1 MYSIQQTT
9 LPFQLKETKDCMT
22 SRGGL
27 AVYFEAAIKFGLP
40 EKIREIFPRPGSN
53 RGHNAHDIVMSVVLM
68 MLAGGQHMNDIRE
81 IAQDKGLLKLC
92 GIKKVPSPDT
102 VSRFLGKKG
111 SLRRLTFLVEY
122 LNKQILKYM
131 SLNEL
136 TIDIDATLIESNKRD
151 AVMTYKGFKGY
162 CPLLSFE
169 ASTGLCLAG
178 KFRNGNASPSAG
190 ITDQIKYIYK
200 YLKKLKKQLR
210 YVRSDSAAYSHKF
223 FDFCFENDII
233 FTVTTDHDSAVISAV
248 KSIPE
253 DDWKPLYDKD
263 GIKTDREYAV
273 TVHAFNA
280 STNAFSLVVQ
290 RWLNPQMNLFENE
303 KYCYYI
309 IATNNFNSDGRDIIL
324 FHNKRGNAENYIK
337 ELKSGFGL
345 ENIPAAG
352 LYSNSVYFSI
362 GLLSSNLA
370 VGVKEF
376 LPEDF
381 KTSTIAT
388 LRFYIISVP
397 GKVVR
402 HGRQLILKLQ
412 KRFLLLIRYIR
423 RCISSRCAQT

>member
-22 SRGGL
+22 SRSGL
-27 AVYFEAAIKFGLP
+27 AVYFETAIKFGLT
-40 EKIREIFPRPGSN
+40 EKIREIFPPPGSN
-53 RGHNAHDIVMSVVLM
+53 RGHNAHDIVMSIILM

-81 IAQDKGLLKLC
+81 IAQDAALLKLC
-92 GIKKVPSPDT
+92 GIKKVPGPDA
-102 VSRFLGKKG
+102 VARFLKKPG
-111 SLRRLTFLVEY
+111 NLRLLNFLVEY
-122 LNKQILKYM
+122 LNKQILRQM

-136 TIDIDATLIESNKRD
+136 TVDIDATLIESSKRD
-151 AVMTYKGFKGY
+151 AIMTYKGFKGY

-169 ASTGLCLAG
+169 ASIGLCLAG
-178 KFRNGNASPSAG
+178 EFRNGNASPSAG
-190 ITDQIKYIYK
+190 ITGQIKHIYK

-210 YVRSDSAAYSHKF
+210 YVRSDSAAYKHDF
-223 FDFCFENDII
+223 FDFCFEKDII
-233 FTVTTDHDSAVISAV
+233 FTVTADHDSAVISTV

-253 DDWKPLYDKD
+253 NEWKPLYDKD
-263 GIKTDREYAV
+263 GVKTDREYAV

-290 RWLNPQMNLFENE
+290 RWLNPQLNLFENE
-303 KYCYYI
+303 KYCYHI
-309 IATNNFNSDGRDIIL
+309 IATNNFDSDGRDIIL

-345 ENIPAAG
+345 ENIPASK
-352 LYSNSVYFSI
+352 LYSNSVYFSM

-376 LPEDF
+376 LPENF
-381 KTSTIAT
+381 KNSTIAT
-388 LRFYIISVP
+388 MRFYLISIP
-397 GKVVR
+397 GKVIR

-412 KRFLLLIRYIR
+412 KRFLLFIEHIR
-423 RCISSRCAQT
+423 RCISTCPLEA